1 MMYLPETIE
10 HAGQRILT
18 TAQLAEAYGTD
29 KKEISKNFN
38 NNRERYE
45 EGLHY
50 FVATGEA
57 LEAIRKICDLPKNVG
72 KLYLWTARG
81 ALLHAK
87 SLNTDK
93 AWEVYGFLIENYFNP
108 VKKQELPTMS
118 VMEMIAHIANNAV
131 ETEQRMKA
139 IETAQAEQKKKLETI
154 RSAYEINA
162 RTWRTEAKNIVNQI
176 VKATGKPH
184 ARVWIESYEM
194 LNAKAHCNIRERFER
209 RKARMFENGAKQS
222 LINALSTLDIIED
235 DPKLTEIYIG
245 ILRDMIFKAGI

>member
-18 TAQLAEAYGTD
+18 TAQIAEAYGTD

-72 KLYLWTARG
+72 KLYLWAARG

-108 VKKQELPTMS
+108 VKKQELPAMS
-118 VMEMIAHIANNAV
+118 MMEMIAHIANNAV
-131 ETEQRMKA
+131 ETENRLKA
-139 IETAQAEQKKKLETI
+139 IEQAQEAQQKKLDTI
-154 RSAYEINA
+154 SDTFAINS
-162 RTWRTEAKNIVNQI
+162 RTWRTEAKKLVTKIVRN
-176 VKATGKPH
+176 TGVQFQ
-184 ARVWIESYEM
+184 RVWLDSYEE
-194 LNAKAHCNIRERFER
+194 LSAKGHCNLRDRLERK
-209 RKARMFENGAKQS
+209 KARMYENGATQTQM
-222 LINALSTLDIIED
+222 NAVTTLDVIGD

-245 ILRDMIFKAGI
+245 ILREMAFKAGA